1 MLAGKYFDIS
11 NSTGSFFYSV
21 LMVNYTVL
29 PEVGY
34 FSMKYFILSKVY
46 TDEGGVNSYTK
57 VCPPVREII
66 ASLTLLVQADEPWYD
81 YYKYPRTDFMLPYA
95 PFRGYGYVPLRFGG
109 R

>member
-21 LMVNYTVL
+21 LIVNYTVL

-57 VCPPVREII
+57 GCPPVREII
-66 ASLTLLVQADEPWYD
+66 ASLNLLVQAEN
-81 YYKYPRTDFMLPYA
+81 
-95 PFRGYGYVPLRFGG
+95 RGMTIINTQELILCYHILDSSRL
-109 R
+109 